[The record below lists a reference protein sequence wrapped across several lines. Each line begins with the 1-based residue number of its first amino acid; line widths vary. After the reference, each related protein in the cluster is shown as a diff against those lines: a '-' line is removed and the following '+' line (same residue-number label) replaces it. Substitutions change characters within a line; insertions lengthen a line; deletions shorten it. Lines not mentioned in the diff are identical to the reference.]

1 MDVGIFFSV
10 LGFARDGC
18 AVVIFR
24 YGELK
29 LAMTVLD
36 AGFKRGIVMLRFLK
50 CFIFLIAAFTSFVWV
65 PRSLAAGQGKSLTV
79 AAAADMTFALKEIAA
94 GFEHE
99 TGVKVV
105 VSYGSTGL
113 LAGQIRNGA
122 PFDVFLAA
130 DASVVR
136 ALASDGFIIP
146 GSVMPYATGVIVL
159 AAHSG
164 AKKAI
169 NGLKDLLSPEIRWVA
184 LANPDHAP
192 YGRAGKEAL
201 VSAGVWE
208 AVKDKVVYGENVS
221 QALKFVQTGDADA
234 GIIAFSVVQSSALS
248 VIGIEPGL
256 YRPIEQAAGILTTSK
271 EEAAAREFL
280 KYLAGDE
287 SAGILKKY
295 GFGKGA
301 VPGPGR

>member
-1 MDVGIFFSV
+1 
-10 LGFARDGC
+10 
-18 AVVIFR
+18 
-24 YGELK
+24 
-29 LAMTVLD
+29 
-36 AGFKRGIVMLRFLK
+36 MLRLFK
-50 CFIFLIAAFTSFVWV
+50 GLIVFVAAFMAFASV
-65 PRSLAAGQGKSLTV
+65 PQARAAGQGKTLTV
-79 AAAADMTFALKEIAA
+79 AAAADMTFALKEIAT
-94 GFEHE
+94 GFERG
-99 TGVKVV
+99 TGVKAV

-136 ALASDGFIIP
+136 ALAADGFILP
-146 GSVMPYATGVIVL
+146 DSVMPYATGVIVL
-159 AAHSG
+159 AARPD
-164 AKKAI
+164 AKKI
-169 NGLKDLLSPEIRWVA
+169 TNGLKDLLSPEIRWVA

-201 VSAGVWE
+201 IAAGIWE
-208 AVKDKVVYGENVS
+208 AVKDKLVYGENVS

-234 GIIAFSVVQSSALS
+234 GIVALSVVQSPALT
-248 VIGIEPGL
+248 VVGIDAGL
-256 YRPIEQAAGILTTSK
+256 YKPIEQAAGILTTSK
-271 EEAAAREFL
+271 EQAGAREFL
-280 KYLAGDE
+280 KYLAGEE